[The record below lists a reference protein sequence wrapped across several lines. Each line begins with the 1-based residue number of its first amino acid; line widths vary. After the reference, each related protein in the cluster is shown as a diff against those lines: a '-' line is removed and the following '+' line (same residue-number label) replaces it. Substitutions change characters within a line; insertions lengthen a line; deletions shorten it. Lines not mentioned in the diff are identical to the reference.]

1 MELLNGGSLSISK
14 LIEEST
20 RLRVLSIKYS
30 IVLSNRLLK
39 KLRKFYT
46 GFLRAKDVD
55 KFINI

>member
-1 MELLNGGSLSISK
+1 MELLKGESLSISK

-39 KLRKFYT
+39 YLGKFYT

-55 KFINI
+55 KSINI